1 MMLAEGRLGSALGLV
16 CWKQGCVLERA
27 WVDRDCP
34 RVLEWG
40 TGFLLPG
47 EPELLLWSLLTI
59 PFSHTAS

>member
-16 CWKQGCVLERA
+16 CWKQGRVLERA

-40 TGFLLPG
+40 TSSLLPE
-47 EPELLLWSLLTI
+47 EPELLWPLLTI